1 MITSL
6 GVEVKVQKFDLIVIG
21 SGLALML
28 QMHTKRSL
36 LNFNEKFLLVISS
49 LSGLFEVV
57 ALPAVA

>member
-6 GVEVKVQKFDLIVIG
+6 GVEVKVQKFDLIVLEVA
-21 SGLALML
+21 LALML